1 MRKRIYGIIE
11 TSGSEERLRN
21 VYDVFMML
29 VIVASL
35 VPLAFKEEYAAFEW
49 IDRIAAAVFIVDYAL
64 RLLTADYKLNKGGW
78 SFLLYPFT
86 PMALVDLVAILPSLR
101 LIRGVF
107 RLLKV
112 FRLFRTLRV
121 FRAFKAI
128 RYSRSLRLI
137 RSVLEKQRQPLITV
151 GMLAVAYVLISALVI
166 FNVEPETF
174 DTFLDAVY
182 WATVSLTTV
191 GYGDIYPVT
200 AVGRVVTMISSV
212 FGIAIIALPSAI
224 LTAGFMEELRGR
236 NNRQQPPSAPKK

>member
-174 DTFLDAVY
+174 DTFFDAVY

>member
-11 TSGSEERLRN
+11 TSRSEERLRN

-166 FNVEPETF
+166 FNVEPDTF
-174 DTFLDAVY
+174 DTFFDAVY